1 MIAHNLG
8 YPRIGDNRELKKAV
22 EGYWSG
28 RIGYELLMKIS
39 SAVSRKIG

>member
-28 RIGYELLMKIS
+28 RIGYELLM
-39 SAVSRKIG
+39 